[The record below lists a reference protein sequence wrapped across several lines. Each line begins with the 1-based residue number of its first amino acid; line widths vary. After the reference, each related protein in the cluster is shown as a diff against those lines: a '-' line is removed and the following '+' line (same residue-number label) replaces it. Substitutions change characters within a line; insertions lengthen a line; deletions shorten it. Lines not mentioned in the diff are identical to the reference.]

1 MRQGLTP
8 GAEAQVTVTVTDDML
23 ARFEELGLVH
33 PVYST
38 WTMVR
43 HMELASRKVI
53 LPYLEPDE
61 DAVGYSVSVTH
72 TAPTPVGATVT
83 ARARLVQV
91 EGNKV
96 TCTVVADN
104 GTATIGEGTTVQIV
118 VAAQALRDR
127 FSRIGATRPT
137 RERSGA

>member
-1 MRQGLTP
+1 MREGLVP
-8 GAEAQVTVTVTDDML
+8 GAEAQVTVTVTEDML

-53 LPYLEPDE
+53 LPYLEPHE
-61 DAVGYSVSVTH
+61 EAVGYSVNVTH

-83 ARARLVQV
+83 ARARLVHI

-96 TCTVVADN
+96 TCAVSAHN
-104 GTATIGEGTTVQIV
+104 GTAMIGEGTTVQMI
-118 VAAQALRDR
+118 VAADALRAR
-127 FSRIGATRPT
+127 FTQIGARQP
-137 RERSGA
+137 GG